1 MPSGRDSVP
10 GMRRGRNSRL
20 APYFLWLA
28 GEGTSLQPPGL
39 PVSRVLGASKRK
51 VTPEARTFLHRE
63 VARLETEKPQVS
75 PWGTKS
81 LAVSIWNDTQ

>member
-20 APYFLWLA
+20 APYFLWIA

-39 PVSRVLGASKRK
+39 PCPRASKRK

-63 VARLETEKPQVS
+63 VARPETEKPQVS